1 MDHEQYTTNPIENLW
16 VEQANFIEQISNI
29 FYQMLEETIIEIWNS
44 VDSKFTQKSHEF
56 TAMERRRETYYQR
69 WSNKISKC

>member
-1 MDHEQYTTNPIENLW
+1 
-16 VEQANFIEQISNI
+16 
-29 FYQMLEETIIEIWNS
+29 MLEETIIEIWNS

-69 WSNKISKC
+69 WPNKISMLNNTKRSNTFIY